1 MHPTNRPGVAAGK
14 RKGRTVRA
22 SDIRIWMPVKAG
34 MGRTRVRV
42 AYTAARR
49 AARVRSWTEN
59 LRIKKPPFSC
69 LENAGA
75 DAPPNERETGRR
87 AGSRLDEVWRLV
99 SRYPNTS
106 RSICPA
112 KEKKSPA
119 QAES

>member
-22 SDIRIWMPVKAG
+22 SDMRIWMPVKAG

-75 DAPPNERETGRR
+75 DAPPNEREKDRR
-87 AGSRLDEVWRLV
+87 AA
-99 SRYPNTS
+99 
-106 RSICPA
+106 PA
-112 KEKKSPA
+112 WTRCGDSSAAILTQAEAFVQHKEKKGEARS
-119 QAES
+119 S